1 MKNII
6 GDRLL
11 FVDTE
16 TGGIDP
22 NKHSLLS
29 IGLAV
34 WKSSKEI
41 IDSTEILI
49 KHNNYVVTS
58 TARRIN
64 KFDEPTHE
72 RCAVEP
78 KEAISTM
85 LNFCR
90 SYFDKELLIPL
101 AGHNTQFD
109 VAYLKVF
116 LKSNNRSYN
125 DLFSHRIIDTYTLIR
140 SLYYAGKIKKDISSS
155 AQAFSYFG
163 ITVDGRHT
171 AQGDALATAK
181 LYNKLLEL
189 L

>member
-1 MKNII
+1 MKNTI
-6 GDRLL
+6 GERLL
-11 FVDTE
+11 FIDTE

-29 IGLAV
+29 IGLVV
-34 WKSSKEI
+34 WESSKKI

-49 KHNNYVVTS
+49 KHNEYVVTS
-58 TARRIN
+58 TARCIN
-64 KFDEPTHE
+64 KFDELAHE

-78 KEAISTM
+78 KESISMM
-85 LNFCR
+85 LNFCS
-90 SYFDKELLIPL
+90 SYFDKDLLIPL

-109 VAYLKVF
+109 VSFLKVF
-116 LKSNNRSYN
+116 LKTKNRSYN
-125 DLFSHRIIDTYTLIR
+125 ELFSHRIIDTYTLIR
-140 SLYYAGKIKKDISSS
+140 SLYYAGKIEKDISSS

-163 ITVDGRHT
+163 IAVEGRHT
-171 AQGDALATAK
+171 AQGDALATAE